1 MMKKVSLFSMLF
13 LSVSLFPGCVTSQ
26 QTEVTPPSFNAS
38 GYDTLRINARKLEM
52 IENWQ
57 MPMEPPHIEH
67 MLEPTMSGLV
77 VDWASRILVPVG
89 GSGELI
95 LTISKASVTVNELAK
110 EADFVSLFKNQQE
123 SEIKVE
129 LKAHLMWIQ
138 PIGNRQGT
146 IEIDASTSRTV
157 PESATPN
164 NYDVAVRKTM
174 LDAVA
179 QMDGQARMKIAEIA
193 GFVLP

>member
-1 MMKKVSLFSMLF
+1 
-13 LSVSLFPGCVTSQ
+13 
-26 QTEVTPPSFNAS
+26 
-38 GYDTLRINARKLEM
+38 
-52 IENWQ
+52 
-57 MPMEPPHIEH
+57 
-67 MLEPTMSGLV
+67 
-77 VDWASRILVPVG
+77 
-89 GSGELI
+89 
-95 LTISKASVTVNELAK
+95 
-110 EADFVSLFKNQQE
+110 VSLFKNQQE

-164 NYDVAVRKTM
+164 DYDVAVRKTM